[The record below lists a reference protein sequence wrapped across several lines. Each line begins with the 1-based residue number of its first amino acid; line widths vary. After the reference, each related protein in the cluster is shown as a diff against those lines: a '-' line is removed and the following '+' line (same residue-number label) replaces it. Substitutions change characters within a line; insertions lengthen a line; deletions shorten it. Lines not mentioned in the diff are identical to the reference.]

1 MIFWKFE
8 NKRWE
13 RRKFLIFSSFF
24 VFSQWWQYPK
34 KFHRIF
40 PKLKTQY
47 DSPKIPIIK
56 SDDWPKKSKSQKNKK
71 RKNLLLILVWNDA
84 KINGFL
90 FIHYMMCCS
99 RRCCCLLP
107 CTTWNLTER
116 EEKKYVIM
124 KQFKCMEWDC
134 ENLFEFIIHSG
145 KLWFFFSC
153 TSSFGGKRWTEMNL
167 IFWRVFPSHFYYR
180 HYTPFF

>member
-1 MIFWKFE
+1 MI
-8 NKRWE
+8 
-13 RRKFLIFSSFF
+13 
-24 VFSQWWQYPK
+24 
-34 KFHRIF
+34 
-40 PKLKTQY
+40 
-47 DSPKIPIIK
+47 D
-56 SDDWPKKSKSQKNKK
+56 QKNPNH
-71 RKNLLLILVWNDA
+71 RKTRKE
-84 KINGFL
+84 KIFCSFWCEMTQKSMVFL

-116 EEKKYVIM
+116 EKKSVIM

-153 TSSFGGKRWTEMNL
+153 TSSFGGKRWTEMNF

-180 HYTPFF
+180 HYTPFLSSIPCNNNNLFIIDWLDTH